1 MGARLGGMV
10 VGVGDSVST
19 GNVIRIED
27 FNDPDNAYSM
37 IDMWKSDGS
46 DVYQNAMVW
55 AQQTTIRLT
64 APLAN
69 VSGVV
74 YMGYFPLGSVVQS
87 NGDT

>member
-10 VGVGDSVST
+10 VGVGDSTTT

-46 DVYQNAMVW
+46 DVYQNAMIW
-55 AQQTTIRLT
+55 A
-64 APLAN
+64 
-69 VSGVV
+69 
-74 YMGYFPLGSVVQS
+74 
-87 NGDT
+87 